1 MRLLN
6 PNDLAEIEKSKE
18 EIYRVLD
25 WAHKYDTDGSSVPE
39 MSYEAG
45 IMDMYYWLIGEYDDA
60 PGAD

>member
-1 MRLLN
+1 M
-6 PNDLAEIEKSKE
+6 AEIERSKE

-25 WAHKYDTDGSSVPE
+25 WAHKYDTDGSSVPG

-45 IMDMYYWLIGEYDDA
+45 IMDMYYWLIGEYDAA